1 MQPILTAIPLVK
13 QFITKNKIQKMNTI
27 FLTDGDRSYDSY
39 DYMTETDPDDVKD
52 AVYTRRHGNLK
63 ETYSYDSIP

>member
-1 MQPILTAIPLVK
+1 MTVH
-13 QFITKNKIQKMNTI
+13 
-27 FLTDGDRSYDSY
+27 DSY

-63 ETYSYDSIP
+63 ETYSYDGINKLLPITKQNTILIYHTQKNLLVILSC